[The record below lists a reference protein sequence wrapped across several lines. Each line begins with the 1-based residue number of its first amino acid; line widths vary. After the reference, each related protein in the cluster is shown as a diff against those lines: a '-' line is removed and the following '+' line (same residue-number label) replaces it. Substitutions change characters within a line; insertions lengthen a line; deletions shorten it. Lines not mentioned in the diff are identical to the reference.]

1 MKLAIKIFLL
11 VLVVAGIGTVAYF
24 MFRPMKEGGEE
35 LEMHEVTK
43 FEKHIQERVEEEI
56 FDKEFE
62 EATEGYQSILDEI
75 DTEAAVMLDDG
86 EENLSETEERNC
98 RKEAFFAYAPIFTK
112 HAQRYFRKATWD
124 ENYID
129 SLQHMA
135 QQLLATGIAESGTD
149 VDGQLKNTIETVNDY
164 HEAWKLVNSVSSC
177 SSLSAVDNAISR
189 SNAFR
194 QRSPLSNNTDLVTA
208 LASVPEK
215 AKDSYAE
222 YIIRR
227 CNNVANNYNNY
238 DSYVAFYTALDGTNK
253 LINEFTNKYGQEYRF
268 SNAKAKLANAD
279 RNALNAYD

>member
-11 VLVVAGIGTVAYF
+11 VLVVAGIGTAAYF
-24 MFRPMKEGGEE
+24 MFRPMKESGDE
-35 LEMHEVTK
+35 LEMHKVTK
-43 FEKHIQERVEEEI
+43 FEKHIQERVEDEI
-56 FDKEFE
+56 TDKDFD

-75 DTEAAVMLDDG
+75 DTEAAVLLDDD
-86 EENLSETEERNC
+86 EENLSAKEERNC
-98 RKEAFFAYAPIFTK
+98 RKEAFFAYAPIFTN
-112 HAQRYFRKATWD
+112 HAQSYFRKASWD
-124 ENYID
+124 EDYID

-135 QQLLATGIAESGTD
+135 QRLLATDIAESGTD
-149 VDGQLKNTIETVNDY
+149 VDGKLKSTIETVNDY
-164 HEAWKLVNSVSSC
+164 HEAWRLVNSAGGC

-208 LASVPEK
+208 LTAVPEK
-215 AKDSYAE
+215 AKDAYAG

-227 CNNVANNYNNY
+227 CENIAANYYNY
-238 DSYVAFYTALDGTNK
+238 DSYVAFYTALDGANK